1 MSIRNVLL
9 PAAGWRPVESR
20 LFGLEGAGRLVS
32 HRLVLEN
39 APVSAFPA
47 GVPSW
52 QAFWK
57 RAFGRQ
63 VDRAAGLVSSPLP
76 LSLRSQMSYLGLG
89 AADETGVV
97 EDRILLWA
105 ERMRS
110 AGHMPD
116 EKSMNRRS
124 EEHTSELQSL
134 MRISYAVFC
143 LTKTKKKQ

>member
-63 VDRAAGLVSSPLP
+63 VDRADGLVSSPPP
-76 LSLRSQMSYLGLG
+76 LSLIYQLSYLGLG
-89 AADETGVV
+89 AAHETCVLLDV
-97 EDRILLWA
+97 HLLWA
-105 ERMRS
+105 KRLCTDGSLPHEHSIKRMHQVTTN
-110 AGHMPD
+110 G
-116 EKSMNRRS
+116 K
-124 EEHTSELQSL
+124 
-134 MRISYAVFC
+134 
-143 LTKTKKKQ
+143 